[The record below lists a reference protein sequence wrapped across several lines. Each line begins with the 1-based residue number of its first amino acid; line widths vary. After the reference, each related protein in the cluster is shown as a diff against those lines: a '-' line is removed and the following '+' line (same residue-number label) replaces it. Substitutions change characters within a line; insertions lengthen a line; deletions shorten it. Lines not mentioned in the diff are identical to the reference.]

1 MDVSTKRSDI
11 EISAAIL
18 QVARNGAKKSHIIYK
33 ANLNF
38 KIGKKYLD
46 RLITSGLLRGPKGES
61 RVFRTTEKGA
71 DYINYFK
78 GFKEYMNLQDIA
90 SYQGR
95 HTTPLP

>member
-1 MDVSTKRSDI
+1 MDVNTKRSDI

-46 RLITSGLLRGPKGES
+46 HLINSGLLRGSKGEN

-78 GFKEYMNLQDIA
+78 GFKEYMTLQEVVF
-90 SYQGR
+90 Y
-95 HTTPLP
+95 

>member
-1 MDVSTKRSDI
+1 MNTKRSDI

-18 QVARNGAKKSHIIYK
+18 HVARNGAKKSHIVYK

-46 RLITSGLLRGPKGES
+46 LLITSGLLRGPEDDN
-61 RVFRTTEKGA
+61 RIFRTTEKGV

-78 GFKEYMNLQDIA
+78 GFKEYMNLQDVTF
-90 SYQGR
+90 Y
-95 HTTPLP
+95 